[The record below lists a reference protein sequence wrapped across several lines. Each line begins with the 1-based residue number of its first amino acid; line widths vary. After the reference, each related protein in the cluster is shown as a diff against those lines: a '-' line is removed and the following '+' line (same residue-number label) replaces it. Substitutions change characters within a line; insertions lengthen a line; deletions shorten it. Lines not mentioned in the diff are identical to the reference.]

1 MSISG
6 KLKKISIT
14 SNIVALASI
23 AISILLLLIVFI
35 IINYNSHLK
44 TMALALKQGDTISQK
59 MQLNSE
65 LMELARS
72 RSRITLQIVDTED
85 IFDQDELNMELNIL
99 ASRFAK
105 TRSQLLNMPLT
116 DSEKAIYKKHDKIV
130 PVILPAQRKAVQLS
144 MMSEKSNLAEARN
157 IIYSTVLP
165 GQGMMIDSLNELIKL
180 EQDTISEISRKSKK
194 SIEDMQYRST
204 VTISIIVF
212 IVVLLSIIVI
222 IRIRQIQTELIT
234 SRSNLEQRV
243 KERTQEMQTAKLE
256 AEKASQTKSEFLANM
271 SHEIRTPMN
280 AIINLSHL
288 ALNTS
293 STNKTNDYLVK
304 LRSSGKNLLNIIN
317 DILDFSKIEAGKLSI
332 DNIPFNLI
340 DILSDITDTYTTITK
355 EKGLNFKTKYLDCN
369 NIELLGD
376 PHRLRQIMEN
386 LLNNAI
392 KFTEKGT
399 ITLTITEKQD
409 TSDNT
414 TYTFEVSDTGIG
426 LTEAQ
431 AKNLFNS
438 FQQAD
443 SSITRKYGG
452 SGLGLSICKQLAELM
467 KGNISVTSEYNNGST
482 FSFSIPFEINKKSS
496 PETSQKAD
504 NIKSKLSNL
513 KSVNILLVE
522 DNETNQLIASTI
534 LSELNMTVVIANNG
548 SEAIQQ
554 MKEQEF
560 SLVFMDLQMP
570 VMDGYEATLEIRK
583 NPAWSDTPILAMTA
597 NAYASDIEHCL
608 SSGMN
613 AHISKPIDIDELY
626 KALGK
631 FLITNKK
638 KR

>member
-1 MSISG
+1 MSISD
-6 KLKKISIT
+6 KIKKTSIA
-14 SNIVALASI
+14 SNIVALATI
-23 AISILLLLIVFI
+23 TISILLLLIVFI
-35 IINYNSHLK
+35 IINYNSHIK
-44 TMALALKQGDTISQK
+44 TVALALKQGDIISQK

-85 IFDQDELNMELNIL
+85 IFDQDELNLELNLL
-99 ASRFAK
+99 ASRFSK
-105 TRSQLLNMPLT
+105 TRSQLLNMPL
-116 DSEKAIYKKHDKIV
+116 SEAEKSIYKKHDKIV

-144 MMSEKSNLAEARN
+144 MMSDKSNLVEARN
-157 IIYSTVLP
+157 LIYSTVLP
-165 GQGMMIDSLNELIKL
+165 GQGLMIDSLNELIKL
-180 EQDTISEISRKSKK
+180 EQGTISDISKKTRKS
-194 SIEDMQYRST
+194 IDDIQNRNT
-204 VTISIIVF
+204 VTISIILF
-212 IVVLLSIIVI
+212 VVALLSIIVI
-222 IRIRQIQTELIT
+222 IRIRQIQTELLQ
-234 SRSNLEQRV
+234 SRRNLEQRV
-243 KERTQEMQTAKLE
+243 KERTQEMQTAKSE

-293 STNKTNDYLVK
+293 SKTKTNDYLVK
-304 LRSSGKNLLNIIN
+304 LHSSGKNLLNIIN

-332 DNIPFNLI
+332 DNIPFNLR
-340 DILSDITDTYTTITK
+340 DIISNITDTYTTITK
-355 EKGLNFKTKYLDCN
+355 EKGLIFKIAYLDCN
-369 NIELLGD
+369 NLDLLGD
-376 PHRLRQIMEN
+376 PHRLRQIVEN

-392 KFTEKGT
+392 KFTEKGQV
-399 ITLTITEKQD
+399 TLTIMEKRD
-409 TSDNT
+409 TTQST
-414 TYTFEVSDTGIG
+414 TYTFEISDTGIG

-467 KGNISVTSEYNNGST
+467 KGNISVNSEYGNGST
-482 FSFSIPFEINKKSS
+482 FSFSIPFEINKKSL

-504 NIKSKLSNL
+504 NIKKKLSNL
-513 KSVNILLVE
+513 KSVKILLVE
-522 DNETNQLIASTI
+522 DNETNQLIAQAI
-534 LSELNMTVVIANNG
+534 LTELNMKVTIANNG
-548 SEAIQQ
+548 KEALQQ

-583 NPAWSDTPILAMTA
+583 KPVWSDIPILAMTA
-597 NAYASDIEHCL
+597 NAYASDIERCL
-608 SSGMN
+608 DSGMN

-626 KALGK
+626 KVLGK
-631 FLITNKK
+631 FLITNKHT
-638 KR
+638 